1 MKSERRDTPR
11 IAIALEAMLNHDN
24 AGFQRCHTRDISLD
38 GAFVETSQT
47 GVGGQA
53 LVDLAIKIPGFG
65 EQRVHRF
72 RAQVIRATAKGLG
85 LVFDQVNT
93 DGYAALL
100 DLVYSRQPRGP
111 W

>member
-1 MKSERRDTPR
+1 
-11 IAIALEAMLNHDN
+11 MLNRDN
-24 AGFQRCHTRDISLD
+24 AGFRRCYTRDISLD
-38 GAFVETSQT
+38 GAFVETSET
-47 GVGGQA
+47 RIGGKA
-53 LVDLAIKIPGFG
+53 LVDLAIKIPGFDPN
-65 EQRVHRF
+65 RIHRF
-72 RAQVIRATAKGLG
+72 SAQVIRATKHGVG

>member
-11 IAIALEAMLNHDN
+11 IEIALEAMLNHDN
-24 AGFQRCHTRDISLD
+24 EGFQRCHTRDISLD
-38 GAFVETSQT
+38 GAFVETDRT
-47 GVGGQA
+47 GMRGSA
-53 LVDLAIKIPGFG
+53 LVDLAIKIPGFS
-65 EQRVHRF
+65 EQRIHRF
-72 RAQVIRATAKGLG
+72 RAQVIRATTKGVG

-100 DLVYSRQPRGP
+100 EFVYSRQPRAP